1 VQAEGAAMFHIRS
14 PKRRSLTVVAV
25 GSDVAAFEGVAH
37 YLAPKVWFRSVRGL
51 REAFV
56 RSAAADVLIFYPDE
70 LAPHEAQRFTLQAIS
85 NVTLSLI
92 IVVTEHKE
100 RFLGLT
106 RWHGAINRVI
116 VLAPPVW
123 PWELFATIQS
133 ALPQI
138 GREYSPVV

>member
-1 VQAEGAAMFHIRS
+1 MFHIRF

-25 GSDVAAFEGVAH
+25 SNDVATFEGVAH
-37 YLAPKVWFRSVRGL
+37 YLIPRVWFRAVGGL
-51 REAFV
+51 SEAFV
-56 RSAAADVLIFYPDE
+56 KSAAADVLIFYPDE
-70 LAPHEAQRFTLQAIS
+70 LTALEAQRFTLRAIS

-92 IVVTEHKE
+92 IVVTTHKE

-106 RWHGAINRVI
+106 RWPGAINRVI
-116 VLAPPVW
+116 VLAPPVR

-138 GREYSPVV
+138 GREDRPLG